1 MGRPMPTKVPPL
13 LTLALS
19 AAASLFAQDAAKPAQ
34 FTQAD
39 REAGAKTFRSHCSA
53 CHGMNAEGGRGP
65 NLAQG
70 VFYRGSSDEALLKNI
85 SDGIDG
91 TEMPGLF
98 YSPDRVWQV
107 VAYLRSLSQNEKAPG
122 DAARGGTLFAA
133 KGCIGCHRVAG
144 QGGRMGPDLTL
155 IGSSRSLR
163 HLRDAITNP
172 DADVRQRY
180 WRATGAAADGRAVSG
195 FLLNEDTYTAQTI
208 DDAGN
213 LRSIDKSVSP
223 AYNVSKKSKMPSFAQ
238 LPGAELDDL
247 VAYLNSLR
255 RPGGSR

>member
-1 MGRPMPTKVPPL
+1 MVGRPMPTRLTFSL
-13 LTLALS
+13 LASIAS
-19 AAASLFAQDAAKPAQ
+19 AALLAQDASRPAQ

-39 REAGAKTFRSHCSA
+39 REAGAKTFRSHCSP

-70 VFYRGSSDEALLKNI
+70 VFYRGSTDDALLHNI
-85 SDGIDG
+85 SNGIDG

-122 DAARGGTLFAA
+122 DAVRGAALFAA
-133 KGCIGCHRVAG
+133 KGCAGCHRVAG
-144 QGGRMGPDLTL
+144 QGGRMGPDLTQ

-163 HLRDAITNP
+163 HLREAMTNP

-180 WRATGAAADGRAVSG
+180 WRVSATGADGKALGG
-195 FLLNEDTYTAQTI
+195 FLMNEDTYTVQLL

-213 LRSIDKSVSP
+213 LRSVEKAGLRDYAV
-223 AYNVSKKSKMPSFAQ
+223 AKKSKMPSFAK
-238 LPGAELDDL
+238 LTAAELDDL
-247 VAYLNSLR
+247 VAYLESLR

>member
-1 MGRPMPTKVPPL
+1 MPTRRATFLSL
-13 LTLALS
+13 LIC
-19 AAASLFAQDAAKPAQ
+19 AAALAQDASRPAQ

-39 REAGAKTFRSHCSA
+39 REAGAKTFRSHCSP

-70 VFYRGSSDEALLKNI
+70 VFYRGSSDEQLLHNI
-85 SDGIDG
+85 SNGIDG

-107 VAYLRSLSQNEKAPG
+107 VAYLRSLSPSETATG
-122 DAARGGTLFAA
+122 DSARGAALFTG
-133 KGCIGCHRVAG
+133 KGCAGCHRVAG
-144 QGGRMGPDLTL
+144 QGGRTGPDLTL

-163 HLRDAITNP
+163 HLREAMTDP
-172 DADVRQRY
+172 DADVRERY
-180 WRATGAAADGRAVSG
+180 WQVSAAGGDGKPVRG
-195 FLLNEDTYTAQTI
+195 FLLNQDTYTVQFI
-208 DDAGN
+208 DEAGN
-213 LRSIDKSVSP
+213 LRSLAKSGLRGYEV
-223 AYNVSKKSKMPSFAQ
+223 AKKSKMPSFAQ
-238 LPGAELDDL
+238 LPAAELDDL

>member
-1 MGRPMPTKVPPL
+1 MPTRA
-13 LTLALS
+13 TLPILGLIASVALI
-19 AAASLFAQDAAKPAQ
+19 AQDISRPAQ

-39 REAGAKTFRSHCSA
+39 REAGAKTFRSHCSP

-70 VFYRGSSDEALLKNI
+70 VFYRGSSDEELLHNI
-85 SDGIDG
+85 SEGVAG

-107 VAYLRSLSQNEKAPG
+107 VAYLRSLTPVEKAIG
-122 DAARGGTLFAA
+122 DAGHGAALF
-133 KGCIGCHRVAG
+133 KQHGCSGCHRVAG
-144 QGGRMGPDLTL
+144 EGGRMGPDLTL
-155 IGSSRSLR
+155 IGSSRALR
-163 HLRDAITNP
+163 HLREAMTNP

-180 WRATGAAADGRAVSG
+180 WLVTATAGADGKPVSG
-195 FLLNEDTYTAQTI
+195 FLLNEDTYTVQLI

-213 LRSIDKSVSP
+213 LRSLDK
-223 AYNVSKKSKMPSFAQ
+223 ARLRGYNVAKKSKMPSYAK
-238 LPGAELDDL
+238 LKTGELDDL
-247 VAYLNSLR
+247 VAYLTSLR